1 MEPAEQ
7 DLRKL
12 ISVVDETFK
21 KDDIT
26 NVPRKVLEE
35 LVIHL
40 YDGINQVLGDYP
52 DWWDRVD

>member
-1 MEPAEQ
+1 MEPAEK
-7 DLRKL
+7 DLRNL

-26 NVPRKVLEE
+26 KVPRKVLED
-35 LVIHL
+35 LVVYL
-40 YDGINQVLGDYP
+40 YDGINHVLGDYP

>member
-1 MEPAEQ
+1 MEPAER

-12 ISVVDETFK
+12 IDVVDQSFK

-26 NVPRKVLEE
+26 KVPRKVLED

-40 YDGINQVLGDYP
+40 YDGITHVLGNYP
-52 DWWDRVD
+52 DWWDRAD

>member
-1 MEPAEQ
+1 MKQAEQ
-7 DLRKL
+7 DLRNL
-12 ISVVDETFK
+12 INVVDETFK

-40 YDGINQVLGDYP
+40 YDGINHALGDYP
-52 DWWDRVD
+52 DWWERED

>member
-1 MEPAEQ
+1 MEPAER

-12 ISVVDETFK
+12 IDVVDETFK
-21 KDDIT
+21 MDDIT

>member
-26 NVPRKVLEE
+26 KVPRKVLEE